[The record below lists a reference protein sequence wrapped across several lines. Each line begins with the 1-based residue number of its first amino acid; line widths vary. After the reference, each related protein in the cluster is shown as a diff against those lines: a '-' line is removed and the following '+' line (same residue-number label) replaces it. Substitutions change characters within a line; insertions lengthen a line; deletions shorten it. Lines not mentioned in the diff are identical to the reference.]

1 MKKTVI
7 LLLTILF
14 LAVIFFPSRAS
25 AVSCPRC
32 GGDMAVTTTSAAP
45 QPDCTNAGVYTY
57 QCSACGYMT
66 TVRSGPLGHNY
77 VADPLEEAD
86 CTHGGRVLYVCTRCK
101 DSYEQATPPLG
112 HDYQSKVLQE
122 ADCEHGGRV
131 RYVCSRCQ
139 DRYVETTAPLGHD
152 YHATVLQEADCEHGA
167 VIRNVCSR
175 CQNAY
180 DQTTAPLGHDYTAEI
195 REPTCEKDGETLYTC
210 SRCGDSHSDP
220 IPATGHWFETA
231 EKTPTCE
238 KEGEHREVC
247 LNCGAENITVLPAL
261 GHDYVYTITDPT
273 CTAAGEKTGECT
285 RCGAHTSEA
294 LPATGHSFTS
304 WAVVKEP
311 TLLQEGEQER
321 HCTACGLSETQPLPK
336 KTPIPIIIISA
347 VLLGGGTAAALI
359 IPKAVVAAK
368 AASAAPGMIT
378 LQLKH
383 VLSLLPPTSENRQFE
398 KFLKKKKFIDLK
410 KPGQVSADPDPEK
423 GKKYQPD
430 LVLIQ
435 ADSLDSLSEG
445 LATVKERYGD
455 ANIGVLAEDS
465 LGKVPL
471 DAAVADKSLF
481 AYAYRSYSESRRLVR
496 LIMPLYKPSAASGN
510 YAENATLI
518 TGALGLPFL
527 SVILNA
533 YVVGGDIKEAIE
545 KRGMSKA
552 ETADLI
558 NDIAGL
564 FGLEALANIT
574 EAIRI
579 SADQGQRVQ
588 DKEETEK

>member
-1 MKKTVI
+1 MKKTVL
-7 LLLTILF
+7 LLLTVLF
-14 LAVIFFPSRAS
+14 LTVIFFPSSAA
-25 AVSCPRC
+25 AVSCPNC

-45 QPDCTNAGVYTY
+45 QPDCTNGGVYTY
-57 QCSACGYMT
+57 RCLSCGQMT
-66 TVRSGPLGHNY
+66 TVRSGPLGHSY
-77 VADPLEEAD
+77 VADPLEDAD
-86 CTHGGRVLYVCTRCK
+86 CTHGGRVLYVCTRCQ
-101 DSYEQATPPLG
+101 DTYTENTPALG
-112 HDYQSKVLQE
+112 HDYQPTVLQK
-122 ADCEHGGRV
+122 ADCEHGGRI

-139 DRYVETTAPLGHD
+139 NTYE
-152 YHATVLQEADCEHGA
+152 
-167 VIRNVCSR
+167 
-175 CQNAY
+175 
-180 DQTTAPLGHDYTAEI
+180 QTTAPLGHDYTAEL
-195 REPTCEKDGETLYTC
+195 REPTCVEDGETLYTC
-210 SRCGDSHSDP
+210 SRCGDSYSEP
-220 IPATGHWFETA
+220 IPATGHWFETF
-231 EKTPTCE
+231 EKSPTCE
-238 KEGEHREVC
+238 KDGELREVC
-247 LNCGAENITVLPAL
+247 LNCGVEAVTVLPAL
-261 GHDYVYTITDPT
+261 GHDYVYNGTDPT
-273 CTAAGEKTGECT
+273 CTVAGEKTGECT
-285 RCGAHTSEA
+285 RCGAHTSET

-304 WAVVKEP
+304 WTVTKEP
-311 TLLQEGEQER
+311 TFLQAGEQER
-321 HCTACGLSETQPLPK
+321 HCTICGFSETQALPK
-336 KTPIPIIIISA
+336 KTPVPIIIITSL
-347 VLLGGGTAAALI
+347 LLGGGTAAVLI
-359 IPKAVVAAK
+359 IPKAVAAAK

-445 LATVKERYGD
+445 LAAVKERYGD

-496 LIMPLYKPSAASGN
+496 LIMPLYKPSEASGN

-588 DKEETEK
+588 DNEETEK